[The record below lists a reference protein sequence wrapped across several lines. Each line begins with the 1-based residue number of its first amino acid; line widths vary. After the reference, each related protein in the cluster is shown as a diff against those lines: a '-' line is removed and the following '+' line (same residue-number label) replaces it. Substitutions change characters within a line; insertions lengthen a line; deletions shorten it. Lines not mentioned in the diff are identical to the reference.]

1 MSGIAALLNSG
12 TQALLVDQ
20 TVLNTISHN
29 IANANTPGYSKQ
41 DVVLGIQSPV
51 ATQGGFVGRGVLVST
66 IKRSYD
72 SFLVAQEM
80 GQGQNFG
87 KSFALDQAM
96 SQVEQVFNEAKGL
109 GLSTQMNEY
118 FNAWNDVAANP
129 ESQAQRTVLLQK
141 AKSMVVAAQVMERS
155 ATETIKYT
163 NLKVDDIVNQINT
176 IATNIARLNGKI
188 VEAEAGVTGQKAND
202 YRDQR
207 DYQMQQ
213 LSNLTN
219 VTSYESKNGDL
230 AVMLGMRNL
239 VAGEK
244 TNKLSSAVNGD
255 ENRDLYIEGVK
266 INSRVTSGQLG
277 GLMAAQTDIETNAL
291 KGLRKLVAAVT
302 NETNKVHS
310 AGFGLDGTTLNDFFN
325 NLTVASR
332 DRDNSLADVTSAV
345 IADRTLVK
353 YNEYEIRFTGP
364 AAYDVVN
371 LDTGVNVVTG
381 GVYASGSTIN
391 FAGMDVVI
399 TDDGGAPVAGDR
411 FLISPVGN
419 AITGAGVLL
428 TDTNKLA
435 AASVATALPGDN
447 TNALSLSQLLST
459 NLTDLGNAN
468 FTDYYRGL
476 IATVGSS
483 ARSAADSNRFDDN
496 LLHEMRKQREAVSGV
511 SLDEEAA
518 NLVRFQRSYQASAK
532 MVSVADE
539 LLQSILNMR

>member
-1 MSGIAALLNSG
+1 MSGISALLNSG

-41 DVVLGIQSPV
+41 DVVLGIQSP
-51 ATQGGFVGRGVLVST
+51 ASTQGGFVGRGVIVSG

-80 GQGQNFG
+80 GQEQNYG
-87 KSFALDQAM
+87 KSFALDQTM

-129 ESQAQRTVLLQK
+129 ESQAQRTVLIQK

-163 NLKVDDIVNQINT
+163 NLKVDDIVDQINT
-176 IATNIARLNGKI
+176 IATNIARLNSKI
-188 VEAEAGVTGQKAND
+188 VEAESGTTGQKAND

-239 VAGEK
+239 VSGEK
-244 TNKLSSAVNGD
+244 TNVLSSKVNGD
-255 ENRDLYIEGVK
+255 GNRDLYIENVN
-266 INSRVTSGQLG
+266 ISSRLTSGQLG
-277 GLMAAQTDIETNAL
+277 GLMTARNDIEANAL

-310 AGFGLDGTTLNDFFN
+310 AGFGLDGTTANDFFN

-353 YNEYEIRFTGP
+353 YNEYEIRFTDP
-364 AAYDVVN
+364 ATYDVVN

-381 GVYASGSTIN
+381 GGYSSGATIN
-391 FAGMDVVI
+391 FDGMDVVI

-428 TDTNKLA
+428 TETNKIA

-447 TNALSLSQLLST
+447 TNALSLSQLLNT

-483 ARSAADSNRFDDN
+483 ARSAADSNKFDDN

-518 NLVRFQRSYQASAK
+518 NLVKFQRSYQASAK

-539 LLQSILNMR
+539 LLQSVLNMR